1 MCLIELSIGM
11 EALVFS
17 LFLVCSGKPA
27 SLGFV
32 FKSLPQHY
40 MCFIFPTFALAP
52 FLKTKESIHFFFYF
66 LVLERERETCSSN
79 HGGSSGIACAP
90 ISSPHFLL
98 FYTSMELVLP
108 CLYIIHSHFETHNAL
123 RLLALHDKS

>member
-66 LVLERERETCSSN
+66 LVLERERERR
-79 HGGSSGIACAP
+79 AVP
-90 ISSPHFLL
+90 I
-98 FYTSMELVLP
+98 MEVP
-108 CLYIIHSHFETHNAL
+108 
-123 RLLALHDKS
+123 LALHVPLSLRPTSYYSTLL